1 MGEKNKIAL
10 WFYPQSVLDQYN
22 GYTSFIDF
30 QNHEV
35 HSLKFQ
41 V

>member
-1 MGEKNKIAL
+1 MGEKNEIAL
-10 WFYPQSVLDQYN
+10 WLYPQSVLDQYN
-22 GYTSFIDF
+22 GYNSFIDS
-30 QNHEV
+30 QNHGV